1 MTTLLITLA
10 AITAVGAAIR
20 STWSP
25 CGLSMLSTITPMA
38 ERSRGRRWGSTAGWF
53 VLGAVAGGATLGLLA
68 AVGATL
74 MSLVDLSLAVT
85 LAIAAVLAITASAM
99 DLGIR
104 TEMPHHRRQVDEV
117 WLDQYRSWVYGL
129 GFGWQIGSGVATYI
143 MTAAVYLT
151 LALAALTADPAVAL
165 GICVLFG
172 LTRGLAIFLGVR
184 LTTPDRLR
192 SFHRRF
198 DRTGPAVRRAVIGL
212 QMLMAVVA
220 GAAAGGPIGAFAV
233 LTVVTV
239 LAVTTRASLTRT
251 TSETTIPV
259 RV

>member
-1 MTTLLITLA
+1 M
-10 AITAVGAAIR
+10 
-20 STWSP
+20 
-25 CGLSMLSTITPMA
+25 
-38 ERSRGRRWGSTAGWF
+38 
-53 VLGAVAGGATLGLLA
+53 
-68 AVGATL
+68 
-74 MSLVDLSLAVT
+74 
-85 LAIAAVLAITASAM
+85 
-99 DLGIR
+99 
-104 TEMPHHRRQVDEV
+104 
-117 WLDQYRSWVYGL
+117 
-129 GFGWQIGSGVATYI
+129 
-143 MTAAVYLT
+143 
-151 LALAALTADPAVAL
+151 
-165 GICVLFG
+165 LFG
-172 LTRGLAIFLGVR
+172 LTRGLTIFLGVR

-198 DRTGPAVRRAVIGL
+198 DRAGPAVRRAVIGL